1 MGKRNLVHGLLIAGL
16 ALATLVGGVLAPQS
30 ALAATL
36 YISEFPNGVTPVGSL
51 VSTYTPPQPSIAD
64 QAVAISG
71 TSAASAAFNTKTHV
85 VALVCDE
92 GCSVSFTG
100 ASPTATTSNF
110 LLQQGVTY
118 LFGVSPGA
126 KVAAIENSAGNIG
139 GSTGPN
145 VNLAQVGGVAV
156 ALGQTTMAASLP
168 VAIASNQ
175 TPVPV
180 STSDPCSSAAKSS
193 AVISVATATTTSL
206 VAVSGSTKVYVCG
219 FSMSIAPSATAAD
232 TAAFEY
238 GTGAACT
245 GPTAL
250 TGTYGNG
257 DLTSAAPVVPVSYG
271 GAGQTVFAS
280 AASNGICILTTGTA
294 VSVQGVLTYVQQ

>member
-1 MGKRNLVHGLLIAGL
+1 MALRFRSGLIGLALLIAGL
-16 ALATLVGGVLAPQS
+16 MPTAAQ
-30 ALAATL
+30 AATL

-64 QAVAISG
+64 QTVAISG
-71 TSAASAAFNTKTHV
+71 TSAASAAFNAKTHV

-118 LFGVSPGA
+118 LFGVAPGG

-145 VNLAQVGGVAV
+145 VNLVQVGGVAV
-156 ALGQTTMAASLP
+156 ALGQAAMAASLP

-175 TPVPV
+175 SPVPV
-180 STSDPCSSAAKSS
+180 EGTGTSGTPAGGVLTIQGQSSMEPV
-193 AVISVATATTTSL
+193 AVDIATQDVPVVVEQAGYSLQNITTSTTTTVKS
-206 VAVSGSTKVYVCG
+206 
-219 FSMSIAPSATAAD
+219 
-232 TAAFEY
+232 
-238 GTGAACT
+238 
-245 GPTAL
+245 
-250 TGTYGNG
+250 
-257 DLTSAAPVVPVSYG
+257 
-271 GAGQTVFAS
+271 GAGVLHIVNVNTDGTVAS
-280 AASNGICILTTGTA
+280 TVTIYDNTAGSGTKIATIDSLTLSGPFQYDIAFTIGLTLVTTGTSA
-294 VSVQGVLTYVQQ
+294 PDITVSYR